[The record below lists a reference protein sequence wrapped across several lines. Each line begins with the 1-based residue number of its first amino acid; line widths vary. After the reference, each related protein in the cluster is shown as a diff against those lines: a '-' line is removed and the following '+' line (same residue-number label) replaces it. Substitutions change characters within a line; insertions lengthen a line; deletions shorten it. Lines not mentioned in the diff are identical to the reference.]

1 MSLTG
6 RNDPCPCGSGLKF
19 KRCCLNKNEVT
30 KSYLQ
35 FERDSGLAKLM
46 CFSDRA
52 EFEEAHAIAIQ
63 LFWGDW
69 LLQKGNEDLK
79 RVMEGEQVNLAY
91 DSWFAYDLDRG
102 DGRTLLDLFLGREV
116 NKLTSG
122 ERNFLEGMRGSHL
135 RPYEILDVKTDQG
148 FELRDLWDDQRLYVR
163 ERAATRYL
171 VQWELIVARIAPSG
185 DGEVVFEN
193 LPYVFPATD
202 KDDLL
207 KGVRKAHRVFTEE
220 FGNQSTAKFFKEIAP
235 VFHQLWLERV
245 ALPPRPKIIT
255 ADGEPFIFAKVLFDL
270 LDREAAI
277 CSFAEREDIVDH
289 GDGSYG
295 WLEPGNE
302 FDRSLGIIVLED
314 RRVVLE
320 TTSQRRAERGRDF
333 LQSLLGKAVNFKAI
347 SYEDVGQAMKRAPK
361 SESKEPLQIP
371 PEVEA
376 EIMGRYF
383 ADYYRKWLEEPVPA
397 LGGRTPRHAAKLKTV
412 RPKLIALLKELEGYS
427 ERQRRAGKVAYDFG
441 WMWQELG
448 LSRE

>member
-1 MSLTG
+1 MSMVG

-19 KRCCLNKNEVT
+19 KRCCLNKNEVA
-30 KSYLQ
+30 KSYLRL
-35 FERDSGLAKLM
+35 ERDSGLAKLIR
-46 CFSDRA
+46 FSGRE
-52 EFEEAHAIAIQ
+52 EFKEAHEIAIH

-69 LLQKGNEDLK
+69 LLQEGNEDLK

-102 DGRTLLDLFLGREV
+102 DGRTLLDLFLEREV
-116 NKLTSG
+116 DKLTSG

-135 RPYEILDVKTDQG
+135 RLYEILDVKTDQG

-171 VQWELIVARIAPSG
+171 VQWELIVARVGPSG

-207 KGVRKAHRVFTEE
+207 KGLRKAHRLFTKE
-220 FGNQSTAKFFKEIAP
+220 FGNQSMAEFFKRMAP
-235 VFHQLWLERV
+235 VFHQLWLEHV

-255 ADGEPFIFAKVLFDL
+255 SDGEPLIFAKVLFDL

-277 CSFAEREDIVDH
+277 RSLADCEDIVDH

-295 WLEPGNE
+295 WLEPGKE
-302 FDRSLGIIVLED
+302 FDRSLGTIVLEE

-320 TTSQRRAERGRDF
+320 TTSQKRAEQGRDF
-333 LQSLLGKAVNFKAI
+333 LQTLLGAAVNFKAI
-347 SYEDVGQAMKRAPK
+347 SYEDVRQAMKRAPK
-361 SESKEPLQIP
+361 SEDKKPTEIP
-371 PEVEA
+371 PE
-376 EIMGRYF
+376 G
-383 ADYYRKWLEEPVPA
+383 
-397 LGGRTPRHAAKLKTV
+397 
-412 RPKLIALLKELEGYS
+412 LI
-427 ERQRRAGKVAYDFG
+427 
-441 WMWQELG
+441 
-448 LSRE
+448 